1 MLYVKCKKE
10 STDNEAILLVN
21 EVDNLCPLCSLT
33 LMYEKKGQKKKR
45 YEAAHIY
52 PLNPTKEE
60 SETLKMKKDYM
71 KM

>member
-1 MLYVKCKKE
+1 M
-10 STDNEAILLVN
+10 STLLTNFNVR
-21 EVDNLCPLCSLT
+21 E
-33 LMYEKKGQKKKR
+33 KGQKKKR